1 MNARNKQRETPL
13 HYAVRRYC
21 CDSVI
26 ELLSHP
32 DINTRARNVRNKT
45 AGFYVS
51 KRRAHVCTMMGS
63 EQTNKMRFVRN
74 MLKQYDKARNNSGA
88 QRYSG
93 KKYKTLK

>member
-1 MNARNKQRETPL
+1 
-13 HYAVRRYC
+13 
-21 CDSVI
+21 
-26 ELLSHP
+26 
-32 DINTRARNVRNKT
+32 
-45 AGFYVS
+45 
-51 KRRAHVCTMMGS
+51 MGS